1 MTRKH
6 DDDGFEDDPWMRQ
19 FLAGQQAKEDRSR
32 ALAWGC
38 VPLLILVLLLSLLAI
53 FGAKAADRDPY
64 ACFGSMRYLAQ
75 RAGYSCEDLDSFCA
89 VARSIYREAG
99 NDEAA
104 ASRLAQERGH
114 SPTVQRLARRMCK
127 P

>member
-1 MTRKH
+1 VTR
-6 DDDGFEDDPWMRQ
+6 DGAMVLLRAA
-19 FLAGQQAKEDRSR
+19 LI
-32 ALAWGC
+32 ALA
-38 VPLLILVLLLSLLAI
+38 IVLLATASH
-53 FGAKAADRDPY
+53 AADPY

-75 RAGYSCEDLDSFCA
+75 RAGYSCEDLESFCA
-89 VARSIYREAG
+89 VARAIYREAG

-104 ASRLAQERGH
+104 AGRLAQARGH